1 MIVQKTNNCE
11 YLLLFDLDGTLLDTA
26 KQIEICMNQI
36 RTNFGYSALIPAD
49 YVRLIGQPID
59 QLLLDLNLSF
69 DEKEQ
74 LIIQFRQCLRSE
86 ITRNEVACFDGVV
99 DIFYLLETLGVS
111 AAVATTKPSELA
123 KHTVSHSNLR
133 YFNIHIQGTDN
144 FLPKPSPI
152 VINKILAKLNPMYAL
167 MVGDRIEDIEAASRA
182 GINSIGIAAGAH
194 REEALL
200 SAGANLAFADF
211 LGLSRFACREPEE
224 FRSYF
229 SKLNLP

>member
-1 MIVQKTNNCE
+1 MILQQSNKCQ

-36 RTNFGYSALIPAD
+36 RTNLGYGVLTPAD
-49 YVRLIGQPID
+49 YVQLIGQPID

-74 LIIQFRQCLRSE
+74 LILQFRQYLRIE
-86 ITRNEVACFDGVV
+86 ITRNEVECFDGVV
-99 DIFYLLETLGVS
+99 DIFYLLESLGIS

-123 KHTVSHSNLR
+123 KHTVTHSNLR
-133 YFNIHIQGTDN
+133 HFNIHIQGTDN

-152 VINKILAKLNPMYAL
+152 VINKILAELNPIHAL
-167 MVGDRIEDIEAASRA
+167 MVGDRIEDMEAASRA

-194 REEALL
+194 KEEALL
-200 SAGANLAFADF
+200 SAGANLVFADF
-211 LGLSRFACREPEE
+211 LGLCRFVTKDPEG